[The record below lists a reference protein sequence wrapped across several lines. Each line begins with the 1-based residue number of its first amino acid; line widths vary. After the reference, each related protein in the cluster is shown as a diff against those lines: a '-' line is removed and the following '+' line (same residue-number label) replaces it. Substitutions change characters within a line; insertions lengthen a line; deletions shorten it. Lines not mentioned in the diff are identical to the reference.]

1 MPAPGPSAWRCN
13 SWREGPQAE
22 RHPGGEH
29 RRQGVEGLT
38 AAQARR
44 IQPEGDNRAPVKDVM
59 VLPRKS
65 PQRAYEWRMPID
77 SDICTAEEL

>member
-1 MPAPGPSAWRCN
+1 
-13 SWREGPQAE
+13 
-22 RHPGGEH
+22 
-29 RRQGVEGLT
+29 
-38 AAQARR
+38 
-44 IQPEGDNRAPVKDVM
+44 VKDVM